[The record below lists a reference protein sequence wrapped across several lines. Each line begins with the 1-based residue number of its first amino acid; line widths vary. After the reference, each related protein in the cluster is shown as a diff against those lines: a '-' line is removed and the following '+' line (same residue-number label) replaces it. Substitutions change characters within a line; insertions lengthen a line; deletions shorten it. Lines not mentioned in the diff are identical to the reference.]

1 MKKSLIALAVMAAAG
16 AASAQSSVQLYGIAD
31 VYLGSVKVQ
40 TADQTGKLVG
50 ERNSVVNSG
59 GVDTSRWGLKGSE
72 DLGGGLKANF
82 QLEQAFDVDTG
93 KAGLASDGKTAAFS
107 RIATVGLSGNFGAVT
122 LGKQYTAFDYM
133 KENTFSSFK
142 SQALAAPRYV
152 FGTNAYQANPANTIK
167 YQSNSYSGFNGA
179 LSYSLGE
186 NKDTVIGGNS
196 ASNVVALNGQYANGP
211 IYVGLGYQKEK
222 FVAGEDLKLVALN
235 GSYDFGVAK
244 LLGDFAQGKQGDSK
258 TTDYHIGVDVPL
270 ASNLILSGGYAH
282 SKDKTNGVTDE
293 KRNGYGLALAY
304 VLSKRTVAYTGL
316 NITKAKDD
324 AGDTVGKVNAYAV
337 GVKHAF

>member
-1 MKKSLIALAVMAAAG
+1 MKKSLIAMAVLAAAG

-31 VYLGSVKVQ
+31 VWFGSVK
-40 TADQTGKLVG
+40 TGVG
-50 ERNSVVNSG
+50 AAEVRNTKVDSG
-59 GVDTSRWGLKGSE
+59 GVDSSRWGLKGSE

-82 QLEQAFDVDTG
+82 QLEQGFALDTG
-93 KAGLASDGKTAAFS
+93 NADSGFN
-107 RIATVGLSGNFGAVT
+107 RVATVGLSGNFGAVT
-122 LGKQYTAFDYM
+122 LGKQYTAFDDM

-316 NITKAKDD
+316 NITKVKDD